1 MSRPSPALV
10 LEFPSDFT
18 AADRDRLVALLAEAG
33 LVAIQEDDVTR
44 PSRWTAHFVDADA
57 RDRAARAVPRTAGF
71 AKVMIEALEIADD
84 DWARRTQADL
94 PAVRVGR
101 IIVSPPWDLPAAAG
115 IDSHSILVEIEPSRG
130 FGTGHHQSTRLCL
143 NLLQQRQLSGCA
155 VIDVG
160 TGSGV
165 LAIAAAR
172 LGARP
177 VVAIDVD
184 PDAVENAQENA
195 VRNGVAGIVDV
206 AVLDLSAAALP
217 PADVL
222 TANLTG
228 TLLQRHAGDLLRLTR
243 PDGVLIIS
251 GFTEEEAERVL
262 NAFSPRE
269 MVASAEEEGW
279 MAYAIANR

>member
-1 MSRPSPALV
+1 MRPSPALV
-10 LEFPSDFT
+10 LSFPPEST
-18 AADRDRLVALLAEAG
+18 AADRDRLVALLAESG
-33 LVAIQEDDVTR
+33 LLAIQEDDVTR
-44 PSRWTAHFVDADA
+44 SSRWIAHFIDADA
-57 RDRAARAVPRTAGF
+57 RGEAAEAIRRTSDF
-71 AKVMIEALEIADD
+71 AALTLEHTDIEDD

-101 IIVSPPWDLPAAAG
+101 IIVAPPWDLPDKADVNG
-115 IDSHSILVEIEPSRG
+115 DSVVVEIEPSRG

-143 NLLQQRQLSGCA
+143 GLLQQQRLSGRE

-172 LGARP
+172 LGARR

-195 VRNGVAGIVDV
+195 LRNGVTGIVDLR
-206 AVLDLSAAALP
+206 VLDLSSAALP
-217 PADVL
+217 QADLV

-228 TLLQRHAGDLLRLTR
+228 TLLQRHADDLLRLTR
-243 PDGVLIIS
+243 PGGIVIVS
-251 GFTEEEAERVL
+251 GFTHEESERVL
-262 NAFSPRE
+262 AAFSPLQPLAE
-269 MVASAEEEGW
+269 AEEEGW
-279 MAYAIANR
+279 GAYAIADR